1 MKEKCINIFDCQCT
15 NAVFFVLRVLG
26 LFFLFVCPASVH
38 AKENA
43 AIGYDD
49 HTYAVL
55 PVFVLFF
62 ITFILV
68 IVFLSVSLIHCRR
81 KLRQCHENLLRCITE
96 NLELK
101 KNIPNSERTNLF
113 NLPDITPEEFIKVM
127 DMMLKR
133 MIKNR

>member
-1 MKEKCINIFDCQCT
+1 MKEKCINIFDSQCT

-26 LFFLFVCPASVH
+26 LFFLFVCP
-38 AKENA
+38 
-43 AIGYDD
+43 
-49 HTYAVL
+49 AVL

>member
-1 MKEKCINIFDCQCT
+1 MPCFSC
-15 NAVFFVLRVLG
+15 FVLG

-101 KNIPNSERTNLF
+101 KNIPTWSVLICSTSPTSLPKNLS
-113 NLPDITPEEFIKVM
+113 K
-127 DMMLKR
+127 
-133 MIKNR
+133 